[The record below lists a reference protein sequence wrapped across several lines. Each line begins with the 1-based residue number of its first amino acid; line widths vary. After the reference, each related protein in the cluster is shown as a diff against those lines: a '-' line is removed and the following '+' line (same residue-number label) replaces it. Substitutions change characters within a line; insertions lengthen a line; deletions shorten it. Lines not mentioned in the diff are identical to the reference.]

1 MIGLRE
7 WHRDGYSLSTDSS
20 RLELDV
26 VHGFLA
32 ESYWAAGIPRETVA
46 RSIEGSITFGV
57 YHTDEQVGFARV
69 ISDCA
74 TFAYLADVFI
84 LEAHRG
90 RGLARWMVQCIL
102 ATPEL
107 QGLRRWLLVTRDAHT
122 LYGGLGFTEVKNPE
136 GFMEIVR
143 RDLYRTVEKDA
154 G

>member
-32 ESYWAAGIPRETVA
+32 ESYWAGGIPRETVA

-57 YHTDEQVGFARV
+57 YHADEQVGFARV